1 MQSKCEKRKGGN
13 VSVGWGKE
21 KKADAA
27 KKKKKKGSSKRGM
40 GLKTQER
47 ELREHLSS

>member
-1 MQSKCEKRKGGN
+1 MQSKCEKRQGGN
-13 VSVGWGKE
+13 IAGGWGKE

-27 KKKKKKGSSKRGM
+27 KKKRIFKERD

-47 ELREHLSS
+47 ELWEHLSFKA